1 MKQVNEVIEVLKALG
16 YEPKHNEEKQDV
28 YFTSFGFEA
37 FPERHKKVVR
47 ALLGK
52 HRLLLLEEPFEYL
65 DKLTAEILMKWLKKL
80 NNTTILIVSNDEKLT
95 IECDAILTL

>member
-28 YFTSFGFEA
+28 YFTSFGSDA

-52 HRLLLLEEPFEYL
+52 Q
-65 DKLTAEILMKWLKKL
+65 LKEFYYGGI
-80 NNTTILIVSNDEKLT
+80 NTQHIYYRAVS
-95 IECDAILTL
+95 

>member
-16 YEPKHNEEKQDV
+16 YEPKHNEENRDI

-37 FPERHKKVVR
+37 FFERHKKVVR

-52 HRLLLLEEPFEYL
+52 QLSGFYYGG
-65 DKLTAEILMKWLKKL
+65 I
-80 NNTTILIVSNDEKLT
+80 NTQHIYYRVVS
-95 IECDAILTL
+95 

>member
-1 MKQVNEVIEVLKALG
+1 MKQANEVIEVIEVLKALG
-16 YEPKHNEEKQDV
+16 YEPKHNEKKQDI

-52 HRLLLLEEPFEYL
+52 
-65 DKLTAEILMKWLKKL
+65 KLSEFYYGGIDTQHIYYRA
-80 NNTTILIVSNDEKLT
+80 VS
-95 IECDAILTL
+95 